1 LLVSRFF
8 ITGEIRKP
16 FFGVQMTHF
25 DVAVIGGG
33 HAGIEACYA
42 SSKLGCKTIL
52 VTMNIDRIGEMS
64 CNPSIGG
71 QAKGQIVREL
81 DIFGGIMPK
90 AADFSA
96 IQYRVLNRR
105 KGPAVQAL
113 RAQCDKYLYKNFII
127 EFLKKQKNLDI
138 LQAEVIHFS
147 KNNDGTFE
155 FKCNDGTAFFCK
167 SFVLTAGTFLNG
179 TVHIGKNNF
188 SSGRL
193 SEPSSSTLT
202 TLLIESGHKLIRLK
216 TGTPVR
222 LSGKSIDFSKME
234 IQNGETNYTPFSST
248 NDDILYNQ
256 KPCHIT
262 RTTSETKKI
271 IEDNLHLSPLYGHNK
286 SISGIG
292 PRYCPSIEDKIVKF
306 SQKETHQIFV
316 EPESWSCSEFYPNGI
331 STSLPIDVQKKILYS
346 IPGFENAQVLRPA
359 YAIEYDA
366 FDPRDITPNMESRF
380 IGGMFFA
387 GQINGTSGYEE
398 AAGQGLVAGVN
409 AAKKAQESDPD
420 FVPLRNESYIGVML
434 SDITSTG
441 VDEPYRMFTS
451 RAEFRLYIRDNN
463 SAERLIHKSYDYNLI
478 DNDFYIHHLDK
489 IKQKDNLILE
499 LENTFVSP
507 NTDNNLLLKQID
519 ETPINKKTSLAQ
531 LLRRPGIDRLKLKA
545 FFSRS
550 IRADIWNRA
559 EVEIKYS
566 GFIDREKKEIERF
579 SESSKIKIPSKLDFN
594 TILGLT
600 NEVKD
605 KLNRLKPTTLSE
617 ASSIPGITPA
627 AISILLLYI
636 KRVKNEN
643 R

>member
-1 LLVSRFF
+1 
-8 ITGEIRKP
+8 
-16 FFGVQMTHF
+16 MTHF

-127 EFLKKQKNLDI
+127 EFLKNQKNLDI
-138 LQAEVIHFS
+138 LQAEATHFS

-155 FKCNDGTAFFCK
+155 FKCNDGTTFFCK

-202 TLLIESGHKLIRLK
+202 SILLESGHKLIRLK

-234 IQNGETNYTPFSST
+234 IQNGETDYTPFSST

-256 KPCHIT
+256 KPCFIT

-331 STSLPIDVQKKILYS
+331 STSLPIDVQKQILCS
-346 IPGFENAQVLRPA
+346 IPGFENAQAIRPA

-409 AAKKAQESDPD
+409 AAKKAQGSAPD
-420 FVPLRNESYIGVML
+420 FIPLRNESYIGVML

-463 SAERLIHKSYDYNLI
+463 SAERLILKSHDHNLI
-478 DNDFYIHHLDK
+478 DNDFYKYHLDK
-489 IKQKDNLILE
+489 IKQKNDLIFE
-499 LENTFVSP
+499 LENTFVLP
-507 NTDNNLLLKQID
+507 DTNNNALLEQID
-519 ETPINKKTSLAQ
+519 EATINKKTSIAQ
-531 LLRRPGIDRLKLKA
+531 LLKRPGFDRSKLLP
-545 FFSRS
+545 FHSVS
-550 IRADIWNRA
+550 LPTDIWNRA

-566 GFIDREKKEIERF
+566 GFIDREKKEIEKF
-579 SESSKIKIPSKLDFN
+579 GELSKIKIPAKLDFN

-600 NEVKD
+600 NEVKS
-605 KLNRLKPTTLSE
+605 KLNRLNPTTLSE

-627 AISILLLYI
+627 AISILLLYV
-636 KRVKNEN
+636 KRAQNEKH
-643 R
+643 

>member
-1 LLVSRFF
+1 MLVSRFF
-8 ITGEIRKP
+8 TTGQIRRP
-16 FFGVQMTHF
+16 LFEVLMTHF

-33 HAGIEACYA
+33 HAGVEACHA

-90 AADFSA
+90 ATDFSA

-113 RAQCDKYLYKNFII
+113 RAQCDKYLYKDFII
-127 EFLKKQKNLDI
+127 EFLKKQKNLYI
-138 LQAEVIHFS
+138 LQAEATHFS
-147 KNNDGTFE
+147 KNNNEFFE
-155 FKCNDGTAFFCK
+155 FKCNDGTTFFCK

-179 TVHIGKNNF
+179 TVHIGKNSF

-202 TLLIESGHKLIRLK
+202 PPLIKSGHKLIRLK

-222 LSGKSIDFSKME
+222 LSAKSIDFSKME
-234 IQNGETNYTPFSST
+234 IQNGETDYTSFSST
-248 NDDILYNQ
+248 NDDILYSQ
-256 KPCHIT
+256 KPCFIT
-262 RTTSETKKI
+262 RTTPETKKI
-271 IEDNLHLSPLYGHNK
+271 IEENLHLSPLYGHNK

-306 SQKETHQIFV
+306 SQKETHQVFV
-316 EPESWSCSEFYPNGI
+316 EPENWSCSEFYPNGI
-331 STSLPIDVQKKILYS
+331 STSLPIDVQKKMLRS
-346 IPGFENAQVLRPA
+346 IPGFETAQILRPA

-380 IGGMFFA
+380 ISGMFFA

-409 AAKKAQESDPD
+409 AAKKALGSAPD
-420 FVPLRNESYIGVML
+420 FIPLRNESYIGVML

-463 SAERLIHKSYDYNLI
+463 SAERLIHKSHEHNLI
-478 DNDFYIHHLDK
+478 DNDFYKYHIDR
-489 IKQKDNLILE
+489 IKQKNELILE
-499 LENTFVSP
+499 LGNTFILP
-507 NTDNNLLLKQID
+507 DTNNNKLLEQIS
-519 ETPINKKTSLAQ
+519 EAPINKKTSITQ
-531 LLRRPGIDRLKLKA
+531 LLKRPGMDKSKLISFYSK
-545 FFSRS
+545 S
-550 IRADIWNRA
+550 IPADIWNKA

-566 GFIDREKKEIERF
+566 GFIEREKKEVEKF
-579 SESSKIKIPSKLDFN
+579 SEMSKIKIPAELDFN

-605 KLNRLKPTTLSE
+605 KLAKLKPTTLSE
-617 ASSIPGITPA
+617 ASSIPGVTPA

-636 KRVKNEN
+636 KRAKNETH
-643 R
+643 